1 MFELGIEILIGRTTY
16 HTNIEGQN
24 FISSRCIYKIFISY
38 ETKTA
43 DTKEYEVFMPSRKR
57 DELCEMFGWNY
68 RPALKQIDEIGLF
81 VASMVK
87 ITSLVR
93 KSNQHRHPS

>member
-1 MFELGIEILIGRTTY
+1 MFELGIEILIGFSTY
-16 HTNIEGQN
+16 HTNIKGQN
-24 FISSRCIYKIFISY
+24 FIFSRCIYKIFISY

-43 DTKEYEVFMPSRKR
+43 GTNDYDACMPSKKR
-57 DELCEMFGWNY
+57 DEFLEMFGGNY